1 MNITINPTHSKDKP
15 LEHLYVYILI
25 YLDEYWPINDTIW
38 NEEEES
44 VPSGIFIP
52 KSDFAPQKK
61 SLKERIEDGFRRVF
75 CCKHQTKQE
84 RVWCHD
90 SCNDNEEIELDSSPV
105 VNYPTG
111 RVIKFEEGEKR
122 VIEIVKPKTR
132 PFGFCIAKKK
142 LKNSNGVFV
151 TRIQNFETFISLTGI
166 LDPGDEILEIDSVS
180 VSRKNIKEIRNMI
193 TNTDKIRFTTRS
205 F

>member
-1 MNITINPTHSKDKP
+1 METNGES
-15 LEHLYVYILI
+15 
-25 YLDEYWPINDTIW
+25 WPINDTIW

-52 KSDFAPQKK
+52 KSDFALQKK
-61 SLKERIEDGFRRVF
+61 SLKERIEDGFKSVF

-84 RVWCHD
+84 RIRVWCHD
-90 SCNDNEEIELDSSPV
+90 SNEEIEWDSSSV
-105 VNYPTG
+105 WNYTIG
-111 RVIKFEEGEKR
+111 RVVEFKNDEKR
-122 VIEIVKPKTR
+122 VAEILKSKNKPH
-132 PFGFCIAKKK
+132 GFFIV
-142 LKNSNGVFV
+142 SGVFV
-151 TRIQNFETFISLTGI
+151 TRIRNYETFISLTGI

-193 TNTDKIRFTTRS
+193 INTNKIRFTTRS